1 MRTFSPRAH
10 RLLTAVGDNGCDD
23 DRAHGVERRGG
34 RAGARDLAF
43 DMIGGIASHAS
54 TAEVRGFV
62 RAAVASLYD
71 APITSAE
78 QWRQLRPLRR
88 T

>member
-1 MRTFSPRAH
+1 
-10 RLLTAVGDNGCDD
+10 
-23 DRAHGVERRGG
+23 
-34 RAGARDLAF
+34 
-43 DMIGGIASHAS
+43 MIGGIASHAS

-62 RAAVASLYD
+62 RAAVACRATGASLYD